1 MSKFF
6 LAVAT
11 ILSLSAGTAMAEPAP
26 VRQKMQIASTQID
39 IRGSDEIRNR
49 RQLASGAGEYLG
61 MTTGVHATQPSVWD
75 QEPESISRGTE
86 P

>member
-11 ILSLSAGTAMAEPAP
+11 ILSLSAGTAMAQPGP
-26 VRQKMQIASTQID
+26 VGQRIQIASSQID

-49 RQLASGAGEYLG
+49 RQLARGGDEYLG
-61 MTTGVHATQPSVWD
+61 TTTSLHAAQPTVWG
-75 QEPESISRGTE
+75 QEPESIDQGTE

>member
-11 ILSLSAGTAMAEPAP
+11 ILSLSAGTAMVKPAP
-26 VRQKMQIASTQID
+26 VRQRMQIASSQID

-49 RQLASGAGEYLG
+49 RQLASGGDEYLG
-61 MTTGVHATQPSVWD
+61 TTTGAHATQPAVWG
-75 QEPESISRGTE
+75 QEPESINRATE

>member
-11 ILSLSAGTAMAEPAP
+11 ILSLSTRTAMAKPAP
-26 VRQKMQIASTQID
+26 VGQTTQTASNQID
-39 IRGSDEIRNR
+39 VRGSDAIPNR
-49 RQLASGAGEYLG
+49 SQLDTGRDGYPG
-61 MTTGVHATQPSVWD
+61 TTTGAHATRPADWD
-75 QEPESISRGTE
+75 QEPESISGGTE

>member
-1 MSKFF
+1 MSKFS

-11 ILSLSAGTAMAEPAP
+11 ILSLSAGTAMAQPGP
-26 VRQKMQIASTQID
+26 VRQRMQIASSQID

-49 RQLASGAGEYLG
+49 RQLARGGDEYLG
-61 MTTGVHATQPSVWD
+61 TTTSPHAAQPTVWG
-75 QEPESISRGTE
+75 QEPESIDQGTE